1 MTDFIGGKLQ
11 PIVGERLPFQQ
22 GGEWSGEKVEDSE
35 PRDKSYSHKE
45 WNGKHSATGDELFD
59 ISNQSVEENELKN
72 PTPTI

>member
-35 PRDKSYSHKE
+35 PRGQK
-45 WNGKHSATGDELFD
+45 L
-59 ISNQSVEENELKN
+59 
-72 PTPTI
+72 